1 MTKKRQTEKDKLD
14 EIITFKA
21 YKKKELCTP
30 DALTYQA
37 VQYRI
42 RKGKNI
48 KILFEQGV
56 KNKRQREMFL
66 NSEVSARIKKALEIL
81 EKIEKWE
88 IEIKDIKS
96 K

>member
-1 MTKKRQTEKDKLD
+1 MKNETEIL
-14 EIITFKA
+14 TFKA
-21 YKKKELCTP
+21 YKKKELSNP
-30 DALTYQA
+30 EIDALTYQA

-48 KILFEQGV
+48 KIVFEQGI

-88 IEIKDIKS
+88 IEVKEIKS